1 MNKFREVAITS
12 HLFRSS
18 TTSKKRFTLLA
29 RGHLQTTGDLFK
41 DQGLSTSHTTTGL
54 GPEEEQVYTPI
65 EGEAQ
70 TFTINQEPTVQ
81 PSFDH
86 QMADQSQQPQPQ
98 PQPPDPM
105 VVVINA
111 AVQAAMNY
119 QQANQHQFPTASG
132 KNYKI
137 VDQTPFDGKLKQL
150 NPSFR
155 NVK

>member
-1 MNKFREVAITS
+1 
-12 HLFRSS
+12 
-18 TTSKKRFTLLA
+18 
-29 RGHLQTTGDLFK
+29 
-41 DQGLSTSHTTTGL
+41 
-54 GPEEEQVYTPI
+54 
-65 EGEAQ
+65 
-70 TFTINQEPTVQ
+70 
-81 PSFDH
+81 
-86 QMADQSQQPQPQ
+86 MADQSQQPQPQ

-155 NVK
+155 NVKWGSRSSPTVMIPLTNRSSMHFPLWKVGSQRPGRTNTSRHEKANSI